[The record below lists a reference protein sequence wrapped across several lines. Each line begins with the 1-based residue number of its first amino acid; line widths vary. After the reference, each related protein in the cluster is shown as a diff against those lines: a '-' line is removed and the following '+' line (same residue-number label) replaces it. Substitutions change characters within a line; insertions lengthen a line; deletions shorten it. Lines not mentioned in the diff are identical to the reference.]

1 MSVGSYHLAPRFIM
15 QKDACFYA
23 TKRMLDFVDD
33 TVDQLIQVKYGCDFL
48 RRLLD
53 VLQPVD

>member
-1 MSVGSYHLAPRFIM
+1 M